1 MKSKS
6 HFNVT
11 QIVTETPIIWPDIDL
26 EDTITFP
33 PHKTS
38 SNSITHQDFRKKFGL
53 RSGNRFCAASYLL
66 RCVQRDAGEAGPAR
80 PSGGGGRG
88 GGRPAVGEE
97 SERRRLTTSARRA
110 RGGGTRRRRR
120 GTGRRGKSTKKE
132 HGTGGRAGIRRR
144 RRRRRY
150 RLPALSSR
158 VVDRKRSVFF
168 FLAGANRPRC
178 DTVDDHCSLA
188 VATRFLQRAALP
200 CSSCPPARKS
210 PVQST

>member
-168 FLAGANRPRC
+168 FFWPEPTARA
-178 DTVDDHCSLA
+178 
-188 VATRFLQRAALP
+188 ATRWTIT
-200 CSSCPPARKS
+200 AR
-210 PVQST
+210 